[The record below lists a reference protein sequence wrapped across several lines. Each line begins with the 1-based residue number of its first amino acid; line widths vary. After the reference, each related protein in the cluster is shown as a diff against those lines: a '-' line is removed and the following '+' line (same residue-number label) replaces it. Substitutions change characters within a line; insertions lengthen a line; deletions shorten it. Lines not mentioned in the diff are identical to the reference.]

1 VDQAISELPGVP
13 HICRGWQMWGV
24 KTWEAQGDAMHLQ
37 GKVAVITGASMGIG
51 EAIAKLFAD
60 HGAAVVLS
68 SRDQDRVQAARER
81 IGRPERTLAVA
92 CDVCDPAQIAGLLRA
107 AQEAFGRVDIWVN
120 NAGFGLLDSIERMQ
134 RDDYRRMFETN
145 LFAAIEAMQQ
155 VIPVMRRQGSGS
167 IINISSVAGYIAVPY
182 MGAYAATKAALNRI
196 SRAAR
201 LELAG
206 TGVSVINICPG
217 YVRTDFGKN
226 AVRGTDRMRI
236 SERVR
241 HGITAERVAE
251 TVLRA
256 CDRNLA
262 ESIVPGGYRL
272 LIALAIL
279 APFVIDFGLKQM
291 MRKDE

>member
-1 VDQAISELPGVP
+1 
-13 HICRGWQMWGV
+13 
-24 KTWEAQGDAMHLQ
+24 MHLQ
-37 GKVAVITGASMGIG
+37 NKVLVVTGASMGIG

-68 SRDQDRVQAARER
+68 SRDQERAQAARER
-81 IGRPERTLAVA
+81 VGHQERTLAVA
-92 CDVCDPAQIAGLLRA
+92 CDVCDPAQIAGLLRT
-107 AQEAFGRVDIWVN
+107 AQDRFGRVDIWVN

-134 RDDYRRMFETN
+134 RADYRRMFETN
-145 LFAAIEAMQQ
+145 LFGVIEAMQQ
-155 VIPVMRRQGSGS
+155 VIPVMKQQGSGA
-167 IINISSVAGYIAVPY
+167 IVNISSVAGYIAVPY

-217 YVRTDFGKN
+217 YVQTDFGKN
-226 AVRGTDRMRI
+226 AVRGSDRMRV

-241 HGITAERVAE
+241 HGITAERVAQ

-256 CDRNLA
+256 YDRNLA
-262 ESIVPGGYRL
+262 ESIVPGAYRFV
-272 LIALAIL
+272 IALAIL
-279 APFVIDFGLKQM
+279 APFVIDFGLKM
-291 MRKDE
+291 MMTKDE

>member
-1 VDQAISELPGVP
+1 
-13 HICRGWQMWGV
+13 
-24 KTWEAQGDAMHLQ
+24 
-37 GKVAVITGASMGIG
+37 MGIG
-51 EAIAKLFAD
+51 EAIAKLFAE
-60 HGAAVVLS
+60 HGAAVVLG
-68 SRDQDRVQAARER
+68 SRDQGRAEAARER
-81 IGRPERTLAVA
+81 IGHRERTLAVA
-92 CDVCDPAQIAGLLRA
+92 CDVCDPAQITALLRA
-107 AQEAFGRVDIWVN
+107 SLDAFGRVDIWVN

-145 LFAAIEAMQQ
+145 LFAVIEAMQQ
-155 VIPVMRRQGSGS
+155 VIPVMKRQASGC

-206 TGVSVINICPG
+206 SGVSVINICPG
-217 YVRTDFGKN
+217 YVQTSFGEH
-226 AVRGTDRMRI
+226 AVRGTDRMRV

-251 TVLRA
+251 AVLRA
-256 CDRNLA
+256 YDRNLA

-279 APFVIDFGLKQM
+279 APFIIDFGLKQM